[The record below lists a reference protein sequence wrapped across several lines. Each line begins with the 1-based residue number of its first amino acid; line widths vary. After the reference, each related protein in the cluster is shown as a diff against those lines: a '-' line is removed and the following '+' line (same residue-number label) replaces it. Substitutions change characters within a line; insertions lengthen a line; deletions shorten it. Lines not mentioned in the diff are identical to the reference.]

1 MNPYKYNNSED
12 KRIQECSRILKKH
25 PDRIPIIVCKAKGCE
40 LPDIDK
46 QKYLVDKDMNM
57 REFLYVIR
65 KRIKLDKSESIFLII
80 NNKLCSSNDIISQ
93 IYKNEKN
100 EDGFLYIIYSSENTF
115 G

>member
-1 MNPYKYNNSED
+1 MSGEA
-12 KRIQECSRILKKH
+12 KRIMTKY
-25 PDRIPIIVCKAKGCE
+25 PTRIPIIVNKHKKCT

-65 KRIKLDKSESIFLII
+65 KGIQLDKSESIFLTI
-80 NNKLCSSNDIISQ
+80 NNKLCSSNDIISK
-93 IYKNEKN
+93 IYKDEKN
-100 EDGFLYIIYSSENTF
+100 EDGFLYVIYSSENTF

>member
-1 MNPYKYNNSED
+1 MSDEALRIMSKYPT
-12 KRIQECSRILKKH
+12 RL
-25 PDRIPIIVCKAKGCE
+25 PIIVNKHKNCT

-65 KRIKLDKSESIFLII
+65 NRIQLDKSESIFLTI
-80 NNKLCSSNDIISQ
+80 NNKLCSSNDIISK
-93 IYKNEKN
+93 IYENEKHEN
-100 EDGFLYIIYSSENTF
+100 GFLYFVYTNENTF